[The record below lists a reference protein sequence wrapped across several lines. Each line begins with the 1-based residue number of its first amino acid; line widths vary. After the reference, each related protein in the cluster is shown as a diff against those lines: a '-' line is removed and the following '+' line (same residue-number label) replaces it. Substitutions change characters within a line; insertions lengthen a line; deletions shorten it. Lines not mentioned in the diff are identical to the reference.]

1 MVDLCLRQILMD
13 RLTLR
18 DYAAGDSVSWMDIR
32 RRLMLNER
40 EVDPTIPDHLYRSA
54 LVAQVDEQ
62 GIDSLSKYQI
72 YSASITGHIRIERTK
87 KIFKGI
93 Q

>member
-40 EVDPTIPDHLYRSA
+40 EVDPT
-54 LVAQVDEQ
+54 EC
-62 GIDSLSKYQI
+62 GIFTAPEVCPI
-72 YSASITGHIRIERTK
+72 
-87 KIFKGI
+87 
-93 Q
+93 